1 MTRFTPF
8 VLFSIIFLG
17 LLAPSSAQEAS
28 PDYFNE
34 NILDTDFRNPS
45 I

>member
-28 PDYFNE
+28 PVYFNE
-34 NILDTDFRNPS
+34 NFPATDFRNS
-45 I
+45 ST